1 MTDAILIK
9 LAQYQT
15 ETRNQKK
22 ELKTYSQK
30 LLDREEEMKEIK
42 KEYEEKIKL
51 LKKGIIIQTFNF
63 LLYQENSLSMLFLL
77 QVVFLYDQAFH
88 ILFANG

>member
-30 LLDREEEMKEIK
+30 LLDREEEIKRIGFLEMKDKRRWKDFKRMVEDIGKEIP
-42 KEYEEKIKL
+42 
-51 LKKGIIIQTFNF
+51 
-63 LLYQENSLSMLFLL
+63 MM
-77 QVVFLYDQAFH
+77 
-88 ILFANG
+88 

>member
-30 LLDREEEMKEIK
+30 LLDREEEIKEIK

-51 LKKGIIIQTFNF
+51 LKDEIAFKNKMIK
-63 LLYQENSLSMLFLL
+63 SLNAKPKKRK
-77 QVVFLYDQAFH
+77 VKKNED
-88 ILFANG
+88 

>member
-51 LKKGIIIQTFNF
+51 LKDEMAFKDKMIK
-63 LLYQENSLSMLFLL
+63 SLNTKPKKRK
-77 QVVFLYDQAFH
+77 VKKNED
-88 ILFANG
+88 